1 MASNGEEK
9 KIVPEDLESDN
20 RDVADLWKQA
30 LKQYKGIVG
39 FDLQPKFNNVQ
50 AMIDFGTNEM
60 NSFHKFRHNSKKVDK
75 LRSLFAA
82 NIDYIEKG
90 AQQLISAAVP
100 AFPPA
105 AAIGTAITYLLS
117 ACKQVS
123 ADYDVVVVFFDDMNS
138 FLERV
143 VILETRLPSH
153 KAYQNCL
160 MDVFTSFLTLTG
172 YAHKYIELGR
182 FKKWIT
188 NLIGGEDSDLGGA
201 RKKMDKDLTRLQ
213 NATEFAILG
222 NSEELKKMNTELQN
236 NQEAH
241 TRMLEE
247 QKEMMFSISQDTG
260 SIRSDVAKLLKAF
273 TEQNA
278 KHDHKG
284 KPSTQD
290 AGKPASANRVRN
302 RMPDV
307 EGDGHE
313 YAILKETL
321 IPDTCTWV
329 FSQQEWEDWVKQGED
344 VSVLK
349 PVLALAGLPGT
360 GKSHL
365 AAAVHD
371 KLYDLA
377 KKDSSQRTCVAH
389 FYFRE
394 QRKDLSLFRSGLI
407 TTINQIVEQ
416 SVPLCERINA
426 EMVRDEVFYNV
437 FEWRDLLLKILGPSF
452 SNDSP
457 NRLFVLFDGLDELI
471 DFPQFLEFVKLVRQ
485 EKFRISIVVTSRPDL
500 LQKLSEQA
508 EVSTIEVTKEKQLQD
523 FKTLAWHRIND
534 LNYLKKFT
542 RYVQQRI
549 AEKVEVASP
558 NLLYAEHTLER
569 LNALGREGAA
579 LQVLAQPMPENLH
592 GVYEIMLDECQRRM
606 PADRQQIAAKLLHW
620 IAFSY
625 RVLTLDEVTS
635 LLVYLSK
642 DDSFTLEEIPE
653 VASKFLQIG
662 DPAFEAQ
669 TREIAHRDT
678 STGSIEDLEKAE
690 AASDNQDDV
699 YNDGALPVKFK
710 ERSMRAFF
718 RDASDVDSKWHLKA
732 SEAHRQIFL
741 AGVDLVKPEPLGPG
755 HPIKEGL
762 RLYAAY
768 RLLSHF
774 VELKL
779 EEHTPQEKAEVM
791 EGLAMAL
798 SHTDFADT
806 LSRTGMTY
814 NRGVKSLVNDR
825 VALWAESLKI
835 PEISPLLSP
844 DAAAWWADVA
854 IDSRRCRYGM
864 VRGYVSRIYT
874 AANLEEVLSAYKLLY
889 GLLGVSG
896 LDELLV
902 DKAKANFPDEASAP
916 APSSDDPPTDDSG
929 NAANQATGELGE
941 EKSSLGL
948 PGIFS
953 DLEMD
958 GTAYRAVGELF
969 FHYSHYK
976 AADLM
981 CKKAYDICHS
991 GDDNVEKFK
1000 ISILHSKVLLKLH
1013 EKDKAFETI
1022 LERVKDIETVD
1033 VPTALKRAAL
1043 LAKAEV
1049 ETKLKMRQAAAESYT
1064 KAKSI
1069 DPTGMTTGDALVK
1082 EIELFEK
1089 VDDYAGYFRTLKSW
1103 SPIDR
1108 LTWMAWN
1115 YCYDGRERHDTLR
1128 SLAIKEGEAE
1138 FLIEIYKNAI
1148 QFLDRLNSGAP
1159 LRLELAVTYFRAA
1172 GDLENARKYLDDIFN
1187 TTSGGYP
1194 YSITDE
1200 QPQTMLQRAVDV
1212 MSDVLYEIFRSSRD
1226 PKVKLEALEALKGL
1240 MDRPLSLSVPIY
1252 TALDLVHRRIVIAS
1266 MCLKMGQGSEFQ
1278 ERLQSVFNDCFAGL
1292 SDKVSW
1298 NDGQNLEK
1306 LGHAL
1311 MILSKAVPDG
1321 QDIQRYARIVISA
1334 MFSKITTA
1342 SEEEDGLSSESDESG
1357 DEESDSS
1364 DDEDDTPP
1372 EGVVFLARAGRV
1384 GTFEGMAAFE
1394 TMNSLRSGNKSSPK
1408 DEGDLGNPDIVVYS
1422 CDGGICTPTAGY
1434 AWWGDSVV
1442 HYCAE
1447 CSTTLICEICYNAR
1461 HTPEK
1466 VGSPNVMH
1474 FCDKRHN
1481 YIKLPVE
1488 GWRGIKDGVM
1498 RVDGEEPVKFES
1510 FLNRLQNEICT
1521 DAWDRFWTGA

>member
-1 MASNGEEK
+1 MASNGGEN

-50 AMIDFGTNEM
+50 AMIDYGTDEM

-222 NSEELKKMNTELQN
+222 NSEELKKMNAELHS

-247 QKEMMFSISQDTG
+247 QKEIMSSISQDTG

-278 KHDHKG
+278 KHEHKG

-290 AGKPASANRVRN
+290 AGKPASANRVRH

-313 YAILKETL
+313 YKVLKETL

-329 FSQQEWEDWVKQGED
+329 FSQPEWEDWMKQNEEATM
-344 VSVLK
+344 LK
-349 PVLALAGLPGT
+349 PVLALVGQPGT

-371 KLYDLA
+371 KLYSFA
-377 KKDSSQRTCVAH
+377 REDSSQRTCVAH

-394 QRKDLSLFRSGLI
+394 QLKDLNIFRSGLI
-407 TTINQIVEQ
+407 TTINQVVEQ
-416 SVPLCERINA
+416 SVPLCERVNA

-437 FEWRDLLLKILGPSF
+437 FDWKDLLLKILGPAF
-452 SNDSP
+452 NKDSP
-457 NRLFVLFDGLDELI
+457 NRLFILFDGLDEI
-471 DFPQFLEFVKLVRQ
+471 FDFPQFLEFVKLVRE
-485 EKFRISIVVTSRPDL
+485 EKFKMSIAVTSRPDI

-523 FKTLAWHRIND
+523 FKTLVWHRIND
-534 LNYLKKFT
+534 LGYLKKFT

-549 AEKVEVASP
+549 AEKVEDVSP
-558 NLLYAEHTLER
+558 SLLYAEHTLER
-569 LNALGREGAA
+569 LNALGRQGAA
-579 LQVLAQPMPENLH
+579 LQVLARPMPETLH

-606 PADRQQIAAKLLHW
+606 PTARQQIASKLLHW

-625 RVLTLDEVTS
+625 RVLSLDEVTS
-635 LLVYLSK
+635 LLVYLSN

-669 TREIAHRDT
+669 SREMAHRNT

-690 AASDNQDDV
+690 AASDSQDDS

-718 RDASDVDSKWHLKA
+718 RDASDVNSEWHLKA

-741 AGVDLVKPEPLGPG
+741 ASVDLVKPEPLGPG
-755 HPIKEGL
+755 RPIKEGL
-762 RLYAAY
+762 RLYSAY

-779 EEHTPQEKAEVM
+779 DEHTPQEKAEVM
-791 EGLAMAL
+791 EGLSRAL
-798 SHTDFADT
+798 SHTDFAET
-806 LSRTGMTY
+806 LSRTGMSY
-814 NRGVKSLVNDR
+814 NRSLKSLVNDR
-825 VALWAESLKI
+825 VALWAESLKM
-835 PEISPLLSP
+835 PDVLSLLSP
-844 DAAAWWADVA
+844 DSAAWWADVA
-854 IDSRRCRYGM
+854 IDCRRCRYGM
-864 VRGYVSRIYT
+864 IRGYVSRIYA
-874 AANLEEVLSAYKLLY
+874 AANLEEALSVYKLLY
-889 GLLGVSG
+889 GLLGLSG

-902 DKAKANFPDEASAP
+902 DKAKENFPDEASAP
-916 APSSDDPPTDDSG
+916 ATTASDPPPNSNG
-929 NAANQATGELGE
+929 NTENQATEQLGE
-941 EKSSLGL
+941 GKSSLGL
-948 PGIFS
+948 PDIFS
-953 DLEMD
+953 DLKMD
-958 GTAYRAVGELF
+958 GTAYRAVGEIF
-969 FHYSHYK
+969 FHYGHYK

-981 CKKAYDICHS
+981 CNKAYDLCRS
-991 GDDNVEKFK
+991 GDDNAEEFK
-1000 ISILHSKVLLKLH
+1000 ISVLHSKVLLKLH
-1013 EKDKAFETI
+1013 DKDKAFETI
-1022 LERVKDIETVD
+1022 LECVKDIETVN
-1033 VPTALKRAAL
+1033 VPTSLKRLAL

-1049 ETKLKMRQAAAESYT
+1049 ETKLKMREAAAESYT
-1064 KAKSI
+1064 KAKAI
-1069 DPTGMTTGDALVK
+1069 DPTGLTSGDALVK

-1089 VDDYAGYFRTLKSW
+1089 VSDYAGYFRTLKSW
-1103 SPIDR
+1103 SAIDR

-1115 YCYDGRERHDTLR
+1115 YCDEGHERHDRLR
-1128 SLAIKEGEAE
+1128 SLAIKEGEADL
-1138 FLIEIYKNAI
+1138 LIETYKSAI

-1159 LRLELAVTYFRAA
+1159 LRLELALAYFRAT
-1172 GDLENARKYLDDIFN
+1172 GDLENARKSLDEIFSS
-1187 TTSGGYP
+1187 TSGGYP

-1200 QPQTMLQRAVDV
+1200 SPQTMLQRVVDV
-1212 MSDVLYEIFRSSRD
+1212 MSDVLYEIFRGSRD

-1252 TALDLVHRRIVIAS
+1252 TSLDLVHRRIVIAS

-1278 ERLQSVFNDCFAGL
+1278 ERLQSVLDDCFAGL

-1311 MILSKAVPDG
+1311 MLLSKSIPDG
-1321 QDIQRYARIVISA
+1321 QDIQRYARTVISA
-1334 MFSKITTA
+1334 MFSKITA
-1342 SEEEDGLSSESDESG
+1342 APDDEDELNSGSDEFSDEEDD
-1357 DEESDSS
+1357 DS
-1364 DDEDDTPP
+1364 DDEDEIAP
-1372 EGVVFLARAGRV
+1372 EGVVALGRV

-1394 TMNSLRSGNKSSPK
+1394 TMDSIRSGKKSTPK

-1422 CDGGICTPTAGY
+1422 CDGGLCSPVAGF

-1447 CSTTLICEICYNAR
+1447 CSTTLICEICYSAR
-1461 HTPEK
+1461 HDPEK
-1466 VGSPNVMH
+1466 VGSPNVIH

-1488 GWRGIKDGVM
+1488 GWRGIKDGIM

-1510 FLNRLQNEICT
+1510 FLSNLQNEICKN
-1521 DAWDRFWTGA
+1521 AWDRFWAGA

>member
-1 MASNGEEK
+1 MAANEGEK
-9 KIVPEDLESDN
+9 KIAQEDIENDN

-50 AMIDFGTNEM
+50 AMIDFGTGEM

-117 ACKQVS
+117 VS

-182 FKKWIT
+182 FSFLTEKWIS
-188 NLIGGEDSDLGGA
+188 NLIGGEDGDLGGA

-222 NSEELKKMNTELQN
+222 NSEELKKMNAELQI
-236 NQEAH
+236 NQTAH

-247 QKEMMFSISQDTG
+247 QKEIMFSISQDTEN
-260 SIRSDVAKLLKAF
+260 IRSDVAKLLKAF

-302 RMPDV
+302 AMPDV
-307 EGDGHE
+307 EGEGHE
-313 YAILKETL
+313 YKVLKETL

-329 FSQQEWEDWVKQGED
+329 FSQPEWEAWMKQDAGTTT
-344 VSVLK
+344 LK
-349 PVLALAGLPGT
+349 PILALTGQPGT

-365 AAAVHD
+365 AAVVHD
-371 KLYDLA
+371 KLESFA
-377 KKDSSQRTCVAH
+377 KEDASQRTCVAH

-394 QRKDLSLFRSGLI
+394 QHKDLSMFLKGLI
-407 TTINQIVEQ
+407 TVINQVVEQ

-426 EMVRDEVFYNV
+426 EMVRDEVSYNV
-437 FEWRDLLLKILGPSF
+437 FVWKDLLLKILGPAF
-452 SNDSP
+452 SKDSP
-457 NRLFVLFDGLDELI
+457 NRLFILFDGLDELF
-471 DFPQFLEFVKLVRQ
+471 DFPNFLEFIKLVRE
-485 EKFRISIVVTSRPDL
+485 EKFKMSIVVTSRPDL
-500 LQKLSEQA
+500 LQKVSEQA
-508 EVSTIEVTKEKQLQD
+508 EVNTVEITKEKQLPD
-523 FKTLAWHRIND
+523 FKTLVWHRIND
-534 LNYLKKFT
+534 LGYLKKFT

-549 AEKVEVASP
+549 AEKVEEVSP
-558 NLLYAEHTLER
+558 NLLYAEHTLVR

-579 LQVLAQPMPENLH
+579 LQVLANPMPESLQ

-606 PADRQQIAAKLLHW
+606 PAARQQVASKLLHW
-620 IAFSY
+620 LAFSY

-653 VASKFLQIG
+653 VASKFLQVG
-662 DPAFEAQ
+662 DPALDAQ
-669 TREIAHRDT
+669 SREQRQRDT
-678 STGSIEDLEKAE
+678 YTSSIEDLEKVE
-690 AASDNQDDV
+690 TSSENPDDN

-718 RDASDVDSKWHLKA
+718 REAPTSKSDWHLAA

-741 AGVDLVKPEPLGPG
+741 ACVNLVKPEPLGPG
-755 HPIKEGL
+755 HQIKEGL
-762 RLYAAY
+762 RLYSAY

-774 VELKL
+774 VEIKL
-779 EEHTPQEKAEVM
+779 DEHTPQEKAEVM

-798 SHTDFADT
+798 SHTDFSET
-806 LSRTGMTY
+806 LSRTGMVY
-814 NRGVKSLVNDR
+814 NRNIKSLVGDK
-825 VALWAESLKI
+825 VALWAESLKV
-835 PEISPLLSP
+835 PEVASLLTPSSAP
-844 DAAAWWADVA
+844 WWADVA
-854 IDSRRCRYGM
+854 IDSRRCRQGM
-864 VRGYVSRIYT
+864 IKGYVHRIYV
-874 AANLEEVLSAYKLLY
+874 AADVEEALSAYKLLY

-896 LDELLV
+896 LDELLT
-902 DKAKANFPDEASAP
+902 DKAKTNFPDEVLAPAAKSNGSAP
-916 APSSDDPPTDDSG
+916 SKNDDSK
-929 NAANQATGELGE
+929 AQAKVELGE

-948 PGIFS
+948 PGLFK

-958 GTAYRAVGELF
+958 ATACRAVGELF
-969 FHYSHYK
+969 FHYKHYK
-976 AADLM
+976 PAELM
-981 CKKAYDICHS
+981 CSKAYDLCHS
-991 GDDNVEKFK
+991 GDNHVETYKV
-1000 ISILHSKVLLKLH
+1000 SILQSKVLLKLH
-1013 EKDKAFETI
+1013 NKDKAFETI
-1022 LERVKDIETVD
+1022 LDCVKDIITVD
-1033 VPTALKRAAL
+1033 IPTSLKRLAL

-1049 ETKLKMRQAAAESYT
+1049 ETKLGMREAAAESYAQ
-1064 KAKSI
+1064 AKII
-1069 DPTGMTTGDALVK
+1069 DPTGLTPGDALVK
-1082 EIELFEK
+1082 ELELFEK
-1089 VDDYAGYFRTLKSW
+1089 VFDNTGYFDTLKSW
-1103 SPIDR
+1103 SPVDR

-1115 YCYDGRERHDTLR
+1115 YCNEGYERHIKLR
-1128 SLAIKEGEAE
+1128 SLAIKEGEAD
-1138 FLIEIYKNAI
+1138 FVIESYKSAI

-1159 LRLELAVTYFRAA
+1159 LRLELALTYFRAA
-1172 GDLENARKYLDDIFN
+1172 GDLENARKCLDEIFGS
-1187 TTSGGYP
+1187 TSSGYP

-1200 QPQTMLQRAVDV
+1200 QPQTTLQRAVDA
-1212 MSDVLYEIFRSSRD
+1212 MSDVLYEIFRGSRD
-1226 PKVKLEALEALKGL
+1226 PKVKAEALAALKGV
-1240 MDRPLSLSVPIY
+1240 MDRPLSLAVPIY
-1252 TALDLVHRRIVIAS
+1252 TSLDLVHRRIVIAS
-1266 MCLKMGQGSEFQ
+1266 MCLKMGQGNEFQ
-1278 ERLQSVFNDCFAGL
+1278 ERLQSILDDCFAGL

-1306 LGHAL
+1306 LGHSL
-1311 MILSKAVPDG
+1311 MLLSRSIPEG
-1321 QDIQRYARIVISA
+1321 QDIQRYARIIISA
-1334 MFSKITTA
+1334 MFSKITSAT
-1342 SEEEDGLSSESDESG
+1342 EEE
-1357 DEESDSS
+1357 EESDSESEDESVDGENDDS
-1364 DDEDDTPP
+1364 DSEDGNL
-1372 EGVVFLARAGRV
+1372 EGIAT
-1384 GTFEGMAAFE
+1384 TFEGLSPFE
-1394 TMNSLRSGNKSSPK
+1394 TIVSIRSGKRSAPG
-1408 DEGDLGNPDIVVYS
+1408 DEGDLGNPDIVFYS
-1422 CDGGICTPTAGY
+1422 CDGGICNPIAGY
-1434 AWWGDSVV
+1434 AWWGESVV

-1447 CSTTLICEICYNAR
+1447 CSTTLVCEICFNAR
-1461 HTPEK
+1461 HHPEK
-1466 VGSPNVMH
+1466 VGSPNVMR
-1474 FCDKRHN
+1474 FCDKGHN
-1481 YIKLPVE
+1481 YIQVPVE
-1488 GWRGIKDGVM
+1488 GWRGIKDGTL
-1498 RVDGEEPVKFES
+1498 RLDGEEPIKFDD
-1510 FLNRLQNEICT
+1510 FLKRLQNEICK

>member
-1 MASNGEEK
+1 EK

-30 LKQYKGIVG
+30 LQQYRGIVG

-60 NSFHKFRHNSKKVDK
+60 NAFHKFRHNSKKVDK

-222 NSEELKKMNTELQN
+222 NSEELKKMNAELQN
-236 NQEAH
+236 NQVAH

-247 QKEMMFSISQDTG
+247 QKEIMFSISQDTG

-313 YAILKETL
+313 YTILKETL

-329 FSQQEWEDWVKQGED
+329 FSQQEWEDWIKQDED
-344 VSVLK
+344 VTVLK
-349 PVLALAGLPGT
+349 PVLALTGQPGT

-365 AAAVHD
+365 AASMHD
-371 KLYDLA
+371 KLSTFARD
-377 KKDSSQRTCVAH
+377 DSTQRTCVAH

-394 QRKDLSLFRSGLI
+394 QHKDLNLFRSGVI
-407 TTINQIVEQ
+407 TTINQVVEQ

-437 FEWRDLLLKILGPSF
+437 FEWKDLLLKILGPAF
-452 SNDSP
+452 SKDSP
-457 NRLFVLFDGLDELI
+457 NRLFVLFDGLDELL
-471 DFPQFLEFVKLVRQ
+471 DFPQFLEFVKLVRE

-508 EVSTIEVTKEKQLQD
+508 EVDTIEVTKEKQLQD
-523 FKTLAWHRIND
+523 FKTLIWHRIND
-534 LNYLKKFT
+534 LSYLKKFT

-549 AEKVEVASP
+549 AEKVEEASP
-558 NLLYAEHTLER
+558 NLLYAEHMLKR

-579 LQVLAQPMPENLH
+579 LQVLARPMPETLH

-606 PADRQQIAAKLLHW
+606 PAARQQIASKLLHW

-625 RVLTLDEVTS
+625 RVLSLDEVTS

-669 TREIAHRDT
+669 SREMAHRDT

-690 AASDNQDDV
+690 TASDNQDGN

-718 RDASDVDSKWHLKA
+718 RDASDVNSEWHLKA

-755 HPIKEGL
+755 HSIKEGL
-762 RLYAAY
+762 RLYSAY

-779 EEHTPQEKAEVM
+779 DEYTSQEKAEVM

-798 SHTDFADT
+798 SHTDFAET
-806 LSRTGMTY
+806 LSRTGMSYT
-814 NRGVKSLVNDR
+814 RGLKSLVNGR
-825 VALWAESLKI
+825 VALWAESLKA
-835 PEISPLLSP
+835 PEISSLLSP

-864 VRGYVSRIYT
+864 IRGYVSRIYA
-874 AANLEEVLSAYKLLY
+874 AANLEEALSAYKLLY

-896 LDELLV
+896 LDELLI
-902 DKAKANFPDEASAP
+902 DKAKTNFPDEVSAP
-916 APSSDDPPTDDSG
+916 
-929 NAANQATGELGE
+929 NQATEELGE

-969 FHYSHYK
+969 FHYGHYK

-981 CKKAYDICHS
+981 CDKAYALCHS
-991 GDDNVEKFK
+991 DDNNVEKFK
-1000 ISILHSKVLLKLH
+1000 ISVLHSKVLLKLH
-1013 EKDKAFETI
+1013 DKDKAFETI
-1022 LERVKDIETVD
+1022 LECVKDIEIID
-1033 VPTALKRAAL
+1033 VPTPLKRLAL

-1049 ETKLKMRQAAAESYT
+1049 ETKLKMWQAAAESYT
-1064 KAKSI
+1064 KAKAI
-1069 DPTGMTTGDALVK
+1069 DPTGLTTGDALVK
-1082 EIELFEK
+1082 EIGLFEK
-1089 VDDYAGYFRTLKSW
+1089 VADYAGYFRTLKSW

-1115 YCYDGRERHDTLR
+1115 YCDEGYERHDRLR
-1128 SLAIKEGEAE
+1128 SLAIKEGEAD
-1138 FLIEIYKNAI
+1138 FLIEAYKNAI

-1159 LRLELAVTYFRAA
+1159 LRLELALTYFRAT
-1172 GDLENARKYLDDIFN
+1172 GDLENARKSLDEIFSS
-1187 TTSGGYP
+1187 TSGGYP

-1200 QPQTMLQRAVDV
+1200 QPQTMLQRVVDV
-1212 MSDVLYEIFRSSRD
+1212 MSDVLYEIFRGSRD
-1226 PKVKLEALEALKGL
+1226 PKVKLEALDALKGI

-1252 TALDLVHRRIVIAS
+1252 TSLDLVHRRIVIAS

-1278 ERLQSVFNDCFAGL
+1278 ERLQSVLDDCFAGL

-1311 MILSKAVPDG
+1311 MLLSKSIPDG

-1342 SEEEDGLSSESDESG
+1342 SDDEDELESGSDESE
-1357 DEESDSS
+1357 DDDNS
-1364 DDEDDTPP
+1364 DDEDDALP
-1372 EGVVFLARAGRV
+1372 EGVSA
-1384 GTFEGMAAFE
+1384 
-1394 TMNSLRSGNKSSPK
+1394 PK
-1408 DEGDLGNPDIVVYS
+1408 DEGDLGNPDVVVYS
-1422 CDGGICTPTAGY
+1422 CDGGICTPVAGY

-1442 HYCAE
+1442 HYCTE
-1447 CSTTLICEICYNAR
+1447 CSTTLVCEICYNAR
-1461 HTPEK
+1461 HYPEK

-1488 GWRGIKDGVM
+1488 GWRGIKDGIM
-1498 RVDGEEPVKFES
+1498 RVDGEVPVKFES
-1510 FLNRLQNEICT
+1510 FLNRLQNEICK
-1521 DAWDRFWTGA
+1521 DAWDRFWTG